1 VTRQTTLAS
10 QDVTNK
16 SVASWQQ
23 VCCVVV

>member
-1 VTRQTTLAS
+1 VTRQTTSAS

-16 SVASWQQ
+16 LVASWQQ